1 MITRLII
8 YAAIIFAVTMAVIY
22 GYKKMATKHAKHT
35 KKIAFGGLITFALIA
50 AISVLEGT

>member
-8 YAAIIFAVTMAVIY
+8 YAAIIFAITLVIIY
-22 GYKKMATKHAKHT
+22 GYRKMATEHAKHT
-35 KKIAFGGLITFALIA
+35 KKIAFGGLITFTLIA